1 MSNSSSRSLSNNFQD
16 VRLVSL
22 ASWSKAA
29 EIQPRDPHGPYVVT
43 QEGYDPADFTMNPD
57 EFILGRSG
65 KWLSLALFYRLPV
78 AERRQEY
85 VFGTAGDVMR
95 VLGNLT
101 SKVAVYKPGESL
113 LAAEPTGAAV
123 DELVD
128 AIRSQGG
135 KDTGSAPTGKGGAA

>member
-29 EIQPRDPHGPYVVT
+29 EIQPRDPRGPYVVI
-43 QEGYDPADFTMNPD
+43 QEGYDPADFAMNPD

-65 KWLSLALFYRLPV
+65 KWLSIAFFYRLPV

-85 VFGTAGDVMR
+85 VFGTAAEVMR

-113 LAAEPTGAAV
+113 LAAEPKDAAV
-123 DELVD
+123 DELVE
-128 AIRSQGG
+128 AIRGQGG
-135 KDTGSAPTGKGGAA
+135 KDTGRAPTGKGGAA